1 MTDSWNINVGGRS
14 YGPYSLQQMQGLVA
28 EGRLAP
34 HSQVSQPGS
43 DAFFAAKD
51 DVRLAAL
58 FSSSKKREPVPSA
71 TGRFFTAKGAV
82 DDEANSPKFGRS
94 SDEATGTERG
104 RYLIIADMKSRS
116 IAGLEEEIL
125 NLGPAYALLPQIWL
139 LVSDLS
145 MNAIR
150 NALVQKLGKI
160 DMLFVIDATR
170 NKATWFN
177 FGPEADARI
186 RRVWSDQQLE
196 DLETIVGKR

>member
-1 MTDSWNINVGGRS
+1 MTDSWNIKVGGRS
-14 YGPYSLQQMQGLVA
+14 YGPYSLQQMQGFVA

-34 HSQVSQPGS
+34 HSLVSPPGS
-43 DAFFAAKD
+43 DAIVAAKD

-58 FSSSKKREPVPSA
+58 FAAPKKGEPVPSA
-71 TGRFFTAKGAV
+71 TGRFFTAKNAP
-82 DDEANSPKFGRS
+82 DDDANSPKFGRS
-94 SDEATGTERG
+94 SGESAERG

-116 IAGLEEEIL
+116 ISGLEEEIL
-125 NLGPAYALLPQIWL
+125 TLGSAYALLPQIWL
-139 LVSDLS
+139 LVSDQS

-150 NALVQKLGKI
+150 NALVQKLGKT

-186 RRVWSDQQLE
+186 RRVWSDQQV
-196 DLETIVGKR
+196 DLETLVAKR